1 MSSEK
6 VYEFLKKKE
15 EEKDI
20 QEIKNRYKILSHYNL
35 GENVYFEGE
44 GNEDEY
50 PLKEFDSYGKTRK
63 FKYDCNISDED
74 FERICEFYYQEVGS
88 AENLGPNDGAEKVLS
103 ICVTILL
110 IIGIIAFI
118 VLWVAAAD
126 SYHFNW
132 TLFGIGTGVFL
143 TSLIEFAFAKVLVNI
158 SRKMNKLEKQKQ

>member
-6 VYEFLKKKE
+6 VQEFLKRKE
-15 EEKDI
+15 KEKDI
-20 QEIKNRYKILSHYNL
+20 QEIKNRYNILSHYNL

-50 PLKEFDSYGKTRK
+50 PLKDFDSYGKTRK
-63 FKYDCNISDED
+63 FKYDCKISDED
-74 FERICEFYYQEVGS
+74 FERVREIYNQEVGS
-88 AENLGPNDGAEKVLS
+88 SNMGTNDGAEKVLS
-103 ICVTILL
+103 TCAAILL

-118 VLWVAAAD
+118 VLWIAAAD

-132 TLFGIGTGVFL
+132 TMFGIGTGVLL

-158 SRKMNKLEKQKQ
+158 SRKLNKLG

>member
-6 VYEFLKKKE
+6 VQEFLKKKE

-44 GNEDEY
+44 GNEEEY

-63 FKYDCNISDED
+63 FKYDCKISDED
-74 FERICEFYYQEVGS
+74 FERVCEFYNQEVGLS
-88 AENLGPNDGAEKVLS
+88 ENLVLNDNAEKVLS
-103 ICVTILL
+103 TCVTILL

-118 VLWVAAAD
+118 VIWVAAAD

-132 TLFGIGTGVFL
+132 TLFGIGTGVLL

-158 SRKMNKLEKQKQ
+158 SRKLNKLEKQKQ